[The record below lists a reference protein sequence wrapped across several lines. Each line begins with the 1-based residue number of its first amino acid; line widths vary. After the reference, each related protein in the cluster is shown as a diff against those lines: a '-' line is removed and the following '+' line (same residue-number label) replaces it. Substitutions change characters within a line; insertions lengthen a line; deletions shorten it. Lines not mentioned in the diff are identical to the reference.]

1 MKRKLTKKYSR
12 HSCTIDLL
20 TVLTLYV
27 CATFMI
33 CIISLF
39 LHCPHFGRRVHCT
52 FTHHIGKNDISY
64 DPPILW
70 IWRTIYE
77 SVYICIS
84 RYVCLFKDVLKTLWF
99 FVMSS
104 ESATHLH
111 LFRSLA
117 WRKLLLLVPLRRSFF
132 EKYLLSAFQILIWEN
147 YYLKYELHVHV
158 HCDFCPLFIHE
169 QCQTCWILTACL
181 WFFPDKINLTSS

>member
-39 LHCPHFGRRVHCT
+39 LHCPHFGRRVYCT

-64 DPPILW
+64 DAPILW

-99 FVMSS
+99 LSCHRKVLHIYPFLGHLSDVNDCCWCLYVVLFSKSTCSVLSKFWFVKNIIWNMNYMYMYIATSVLYLSMNNAKLADYWLPVYDSS
-104 ESATHLH
+104 
-111 LFRSLA
+111 
-117 WRKLLLLVPLRRSFF
+117 
-132 EKYLLSAFQILIWEN
+132 LIR
-147 YYLKYELHVHV
+147 
-158 HCDFCPLFIHE
+158 
-169 QCQTCWILTACL
+169 
-181 WFFPDKINLTSS
+181 

>member
-1 MKRKLTKKYSR
+1 M
-12 HSCTIDLL
+12 IDLL

-39 LHCPHFGRRVHCT
+39 LHCPHFGRRVYCT

-64 DPPILW
+64 DAPILW

-99 FVMSS
+99 LSCHRKV
-104 ESATHLH
+104 LH
-111 LFRSLA
+111 IYPFTSFFFRKVLA
-117 WRKLLLLVPLRRSFF
+117 QCFPNFDLWKLLFEIWITCTCTLR
-132 EKYLLSAFQILIWEN
+132 LLSSTYPWTMPNLLTTDCLFMILPW
-147 YYLKYELHVHV
+147 
-158 HCDFCPLFIHE
+158 
-169 QCQTCWILTACL
+169 
-181 WFFPDKINLTSS
+181 